1 MKKKC
6 FVTGGAGL
14 IGLEICKELLRYGC
28 EVHLYDLGE
37 KILKNKFNIKKD
49 IIIHEGSILD
59 LFALEKAMTSCKY
72 IFHLAAMLGVKYTED
87 NKLEC
92 LEINCIGT
100 KNVLIAALLIH
111 AAKIDNNYTNYEK
124 EIIKKALIDLNLV
137 KIDET
142 EKLLKTAEEKEK
154 QSNQIIEFTKE
165 IKKNPLEFR
174 LKIVEILWKIVYS
187 DSASD
192 SYESNLIRR
201 VCGLLY
207 ISDKDS
213 GIIKEKIGNFIK

>member
-1 MKKKC
+1 MFKKFFNK
-6 FVTGGAGL
+6 
-14 IGLEICKELLRYGC
+14 
-28 EVHLYDLGE
+28 
-37 KILKNKFNIKKD
+37 KNTKKD
-49 IIIHEGSILD
+49 SD
-59 LFALEKAMTSCKY
+59 QNT
-72 IFHLAAMLGVKYTED
+72 
-87 NKLEC
+87 
-92 LEINCIGT
+92 
-100 KNVLIAALLIH
+100 LITALLIH
-111 AAKIDNNYTNYEK
+111 AAKVDENYTDFEK
-124 EIIKKALIDLNLV
+124 KIIKKALVDLNLV

-165 IKKNPLEFR
+165 IKKKPLEFR

-213 GIIKEKIGNFIK
+213 GIIKEKIRNSTK